1 MATRKAPSKPEASK
15 ASSEPT
21 HVHAL
26 RGRVAEGPFARGSK
40 SEQVA
45 VFLETRAAR
54 YVLRRRD
61 GPAYADQMLRE
72 LVGCNVECD
81 GIIVSYVLIA
91 DRIEP
96 IREPV

>member
-1 MATRKAPSKPEASK
+1 MATRKTQRNVT
-15 ASSEPT
+15 SEPT
-21 HVHAL
+21 RVHAL

-40 SEQVA
+40 SEHIA

-61 GPAYADQMLRE
+61 GPTYADPTLRE

-81 GIIVSYVLIA
+81 GIVISYTLIA
-91 DRIEP
+91 DRIET
-96 IREPV
+96 ISEPV

>member
-1 MATRKAPSKPEASK
+1 MANSKRTARKRGAT
-15 ASSEPT
+15 SEPT
-21 HVHAL
+21 RVHAL

-40 SEQVA
+40 SEHIA
-45 VFLETRAAR
+45 VFLDTGGQR

-61 GPAYADQMLRE
+61 GPAYADQTLRE

-81 GIIVSYVLIA
+81 GIVVSYVLIA

-96 IREPV
+96 ISESV

>member
-1 MATRKAPSKPEASK
+1 MATRKAPSAPAAK

-21 HVHAL
+21 RVHAL

-45 VFLETRAAR
+45 VFLETGAAR

-61 GPAYADQMLRE
+61 GPAYADQTLRR

-81 GIIVSYVLIA
+81 GIVVSYVLIA

-96 IREPV
+96 TSEPV

>member
-21 HVHAL
+21 RVHAL
-26 RGRVAEGPFARGSK
+26 RGRVAEGLFARGSK
-40 SEQVA
+40 SEHNA

-54 YVLRRRD
+54 YVLRRRG
-61 GPAYADQMLRE
+61 GPAYADQALRK

-81 GIIVSYVLIA
+81 GIVVSYVLIA

-96 IREPV
+96 ISEPV